1 GSAVTVS
8 EVYKDRLWTK
18 DFINTSIVN
27 FALMMSQYLLLV
39 TMAMYAAG
47 EYNASVGMAGLV
59 SSAFIIGSLIGRL
72 FGGKHI
78 TAMGGKKMLMIGSVL
93 IVILTASYLIPM
105 GIYPLIVLRILHGA
119 AMGYAMT
126 ATGTIIAQIIP
137 PSRNGEGIG
146 YFSMSVVL
154 ATAVGPLIGV
164 SLIAAY
170 GFTSIFLFSFAMAI
184 ISLVI
189 GLTVKA
195 PPDQPSKSTYSGRFK
210 IKNLFEKRAM
220 PISAVM
226 FVMAFAYSG
235 ILSYVTAYAES
246 ISLIQAG
253 SLYFTVYG
261 ITVLLSRPITG
272 PLLDR
277 KGANIVMYPAII
289 MFAIGL
295 AVISQASLTMA
306 FLIAAALIGF
316 GYGNIQSVT
325 QALAIK
331 VTPPERLGLA
341 NTTYFIALDLGL
353 GFGPF
358 LLGYIVPSLGYRGM
372 YMTLAFVVLAGII
385 VYYFLHGRRD
395 KEITK
400 NSGA

>member
-1 GSAVTVS
+1 MS

-189 GLTVKA
+189 GLTVKS
-195 PPDQPSKSTYSGRFK
+195 PPGQPSKSTDSGKFK
-210 IKNLFEKRAM
+210 IMDFFEKRAM

-289 MFAIGL
+289 MFALGL

>member
-1 GSAVTVS
+1 MS

-39 TMAMYAAG
+39 TMAMYAAE

-195 PPDQPSKSTYSGRFK
+195 PPGQPSKSTDSGKFK
-210 IKNLFEKRAM
+210 IMDFFEKRAM

-372 YMTLAFVVLAGII
+372 YMTLVFVVLAGII

-395 KEITK
+395 KEITE
-400 NSGA
+400 NSGV

>member
-1 GSAVTVS
+1 MS
-8 EVYKDRLWTK
+8 EVYKERLWTK

-39 TMAMYAAG
+39 TMAMYAAE

-195 PPDQPSKSTYSGRFK
+195 PPGQPSKSTDSGKFK
-210 IKNLFEKRAM
+210 IMDFFEKRAM

-400 NSGA
+400 NSGV

>member
-1 GSAVTVS
+1 MS

-39 TMAMYAAG
+39 TMAMYAAE

-195 PPDQPSKSTYSGRFK
+195 PPGQPSKSTDSGKFK
-210 IKNLFEKRAM
+210 IMDFFEKRAM

-400 NSGA
+400 NRGV

>member
-1 GSAVTVS
+1 MS

-39 TMAMYAAG
+39 TMAMYAAE

-195 PPDQPSKSTYSGRFK
+195 PPGQPSKSTDSGKFK
-210 IKNLFEKRAM
+210 IMDFFEKRAM

-331 VTPPERLGLA
+331 VTPPEHLGLA

-400 NSGA
+400 NSGV

>member
-1 GSAVTVS
+1 MS

-39 TMAMYAAG
+39 TMAMYAAE

-105 GIYPLIVLRILHGA
+105 GIYPLIILRILHGA

-195 PPDQPSKSTYSGRFK
+195 PPGQPSKSTDSGKFK
-210 IKNLFEKRAM
+210 IMDFFEKRAM

-358 LLGYIVPSLGYRGM
+358 LLGYIVPSFGYRGM

-395 KEITK
+395 KEIAK
-400 NSGA
+400 NRGV

>member
-1 GSAVTVS
+1 MS

-195 PPDQPSKSTYSGRFK
+195 PPGQPSKSTDSGKFK
-210 IKNLFEKRAM
+210 IMDFFEKRAM

-295 AVISQASLTMA
+295 AVISQASLSMA

>member
-1 GSAVTVS
+1 MS

-39 TMAMYAAG
+39 TMAMYAAE

-195 PPDQPSKSTYSGRFK
+195 PPGQPSKSTDSGKFK
-210 IKNLFEKRAM
+210 IMDFFEKRAM

-400 NSGA
+400 NSGV

>member
-1 GSAVTVS
+1 MS

-195 PPDQPSKSTYSGRFK
+195 PPGQPSKSTDSGKFK
-210 IKNLFEKRAM
+210 IMDFFEKRAM

-395 KEITK
+395 KEITE
-400 NSGA
+400 NRGV

>member
-1 GSAVTVS
+1 
-8 EVYKDRLWTK
+8 
-18 DFINTSIVN
+18 
-27 FALMMSQYLLLV
+27 
-39 TMAMYAAG
+39 
-47 EYNASVGMAGLV
+47 
-59 SSAFIIGSLIGRL
+59 
-72 FGGKHI
+72 
-78 TAMGGKKMLMIGSVL
+78 
-93 IVILTASYLIPM
+93 
-105 GIYPLIVLRILHGA
+105 
-119 AMGYAMT
+119 MGYAMT

-164 SLIAAY
+164 ALIAAY
-170 GFTSIFLFSFAMAI
+170 GFTSIFIFSFTMAV
-184 ISLVI
+184 ISLII

-195 PPDQPSKSTYSGRFK
+195 PPMKPIKATTGGKFK
-210 IKNLFEKRAM
+210 IMDFFEKRAI
-220 PISAVM
+220 PISVVM

-261 ITVLLSRPITG
+261 VTVLLSRPITG

-289 MFAIGL
+289 MFALGL
-295 AVISQASLTMA
+295 AVISQATATIA
-306 FLIAAALIGF
+306 FLIAAVLIGF
-316 GYGNIQSVT
+316 GYGNVQSIT
-325 QALAIK
+325 QALSIK
-331 VTPPERLGLA
+331 VTPRERLGLA

-358 LLGYIVPSLGYRGM
+358 LLGPIASSFGYGGM
-372 YMTLAFVVLAGII
+372 YLTLAFVVLSGIA

-395 KEITK
+395 RALMN
-400 NSGA
+400 NSGV

>member
-1 GSAVTVS
+1 MS

-195 PPDQPSKSTYSGRFK
+195 PPGQPSKSTDSGKFK
-210 IKNLFEKRAM
+210 IMDFFEKRAM

>member
-1 GSAVTVS
+1 MS

-39 TMAMYAAG
+39 TMAMYAAE

-195 PPDQPSKSTYSGRFK
+195 PPGQPSKSTDSGKFK
-210 IKNLFEKRAM
+210 IMDFFEKRAM

-395 KEITK
+395 KEITE
-400 NSGA
+400 NRGV

>member
-1 GSAVTVS
+1 MS

-39 TMAMYAAG
+39 TMAMYATQ
-47 EYNASVGMAGLV
+47 EYGASVGIAGLV
-59 SSAFIIGSLIGRL
+59 SSSFIIGSLIGRV

-78 TAMGGKKMLMIGSVL
+78 TAMGGKKMLMIGSAL
-93 IVILTASYLIPM
+93 IVVLTASYLIPM
-105 GIYPLIVLRILHGA
+105 SIYPLILLRILHGI

-154 ATAVGPLIGV
+154 ASAVGPLIGV
-164 SLIAAY
+164 ALIAAY
-170 GFTSIFLFSFAMAI
+170 GFTSIFIFSFTMAV
-184 ISLVI
+184 ISLVF
-189 GLTVKA
+189 GVTVKA
-195 PPDQPSKSTYSGRFK
+195 PPMKPIKSTVGGKFK
-210 IKNLFEKRAM
+210 IMDFFEKRAI
-220 PISAVM
+220 PISVVM

-246 ISLIQAG
+246 ISLMQAG

-261 ITVLLSRPITG
+261 VTVLLSRPITG

-289 MFAIGL
+289 LFAVGL
-295 AVISQASLTMA
+295 AVISQATVTMT
-306 FLIAAALIGF
+306 FLIAAVLIGF
-316 GYGNIQSVT
+316 GYGNVQSIT
-325 QALAIK
+325 QALSIK
-331 VTPPERLGLA
+331 VTPRERLGLA

-358 LLGYIVPSLGYRGM
+358 LLGPIASSFGYSGM
-372 YMTLAFVVLAGII
+372 YLTLGFVVLGGIA

-395 KEITK
+395 KALMN
-400 NSGA
+400 NSQA

>member
-1 GSAVTVS
+1 MS

-189 GLTVKA
+189 GLTVKS
-195 PPDQPSKSTYSGRFK
+195 PPGQPSKSTDSGKFK
-210 IKNLFEKRAM
+210 IMDFFEKRAM

>member
-1 GSAVTVS
+1 MS

-39 TMAMYAAG
+39 TMAMYAAE

-170 GFTSIFLFSFAMAI
+170 GFTSIFLFSFVMAI

-195 PPDQPSKSTYSGRFK
+195 PPGQPSKSTDSGKFK
-210 IKNLFEKRAM
+210 IMDFFEKRAM

-295 AVISQASLTMA
+295 AVISQATLTMA

-395 KEITK
+395 KEITE
-400 NSGA
+400 NSGV

>member
-1 GSAVTVS
+1 MS

-195 PPDQPSKSTYSGRFK
+195 PPGQPSKSTDSGKFK
-210 IKNLFEKRAM
+210 IMDFFEKRAM

-395 KEITK
+395 KEISE
-400 NSGA
+400 NRGV

>member
-1 GSAVTVS
+1 MS

-27 FALMMSQYLLLV
+27 FGLMMSQYLLLV

-47 EYNASVGMAGLV
+47 EYNASIGMAGLV

-195 PPDQPSKSTYSGRFK
+195 PPGQPSKSTDSGKFK
-210 IKNLFEKRAM
+210 IMDFFEKRAM

>member
-1 GSAVTVS
+1 MS

-39 TMAMYAAG
+39 TMAMYAAE

-170 GFTSIFLFSFAMAI
+170 GFTSIFLFSFVMAI

-195 PPDQPSKSTYSGRFK
+195 PPGQPSKSTDSGKFK
-210 IKNLFEKRAM
+210 IMDFFEKRAM

-295 AVISQASLTMA
+295 AVISQATLTMA

-400 NSGA
+400 NSGV

>member
-1 GSAVTVS
+1 MS

-39 TMAMYAAG
+39 TMAMYAAE

-195 PPDQPSKSTYSGRFK
+195 PPGQPSKSTDSGKFK
-210 IKNLFEKRAM
+210 IMDFFEKRAM

-358 LLGYIVPSLGYRGM
+358 LLGYIVPSFGYRGM

-395 KEITK
+395 KEIAK
-400 NSGA
+400 NRGV

>member
-1 GSAVTVS
+1 MSKVD
-8 EVYKDRLWTK
+8 KDKLWTK

-39 TMAMYAAG
+39 TMAMYATQ
-47 EYNASVGMAGLV
+47 EYGTSVGMAGLV
-59 SSAFIIGSLIGRL
+59 SSSFIIGSLIGRL

-78 TAMGGKKMLMIGSVL
+78 TAIGGKKMLMIGSAL
-93 IVILTASYLIPM
+93 IVVLTASYLIPM
-105 GIYPLIVLRILHGA
+105 GVYPLIFLRILHGI

-164 SLIAAY
+164 ALIASY
-170 GFTSIFLFSFAMAI
+170 GFTSIFIFSFAMGVL
-184 ISLVI
+184 SLII
-189 GLTVKA
+189 GLTVNA
-195 PPDQPSKSTYSGRFK
+195 PLMKPIKSTSSGKFK
-210 IKNLFEKRAM
+210 IMDFFEKRAM

-246 ISLIQAG
+246 INLIQAG

-261 ITVLLSRPITG
+261 LTVLLSRPITG

-289 MFAIGL
+289 MFALGL
-295 AVISQASLTMA
+295 ALISQATVTMA
-306 FLIAAALIGF
+306 FLIAAVLIGF
-316 GYGNIQSVT
+316 GYGNVQSIT
-325 QALAIK
+325 QALSIK
-331 VTPPERLGLA
+331 VTPRERLGLA

-358 LLGYIVPSLGYRGM
+358 LVGPIAASFGYSGM
-372 YMTLAFVVLAGII
+372 YLALAFVVLSGIA
-385 VYYFLHGRRD
+385 VYYFLHGRKD
-395 KEITK
+395 KALM
-400 NSGA
+400 NNN

>member
-1 GSAVTVS
+1 MSV
-8 EVYKDRLWTK
+8 VYKDKLWTK

-39 TMAMYAAG
+39 TMAMYATQ
-47 EYNASVGMAGLV
+47 EYGASVAMAGLV

-78 TAMGGKKMLMIGSVL
+78 TAMGGKKMLMIGSAF
-93 IVILTASYLIPM
+93 IVVLTASYLIPM
-105 GIYPLIVLRILHGA
+105 GVYPLIVLRILHGM

-137 PSRNGEGIG
+137 ASRNGEGIG

-164 SLIAAY
+164 ALIAAY
-170 GFTSIFLFSFAMAI
+170 GFTSIFIFSFAMAV
-184 ISLVI
+184 ISPVI
-189 GLTVKA
+189 GLTVNA
-195 PPDQPSKSTYSGRFK
+195 PPMKPVKSTGDGKF
-210 IKNLFEKRAM
+210 NLMDFFEKRAI
-220 PISAVM
+220 PISIVM

-277 KGANIVMYPAII
+277 KGANVVMYPAII
-289 MFAIGL
+289 MFALGL
-295 AVISQASLTMA
+295 AMISQASVTIM
-306 FLIAAALIGF
+306 FLIAAVLIGF
-316 GYGNIQSVT
+316 GYGNVQSIT
-325 QALAIK
+325 QALSIK

-358 LLGYIVPSLGYRGM
+358 LLGPIATSFGYSGM
-372 YMTLAFVVLAGII
+372 YLTLGFIVLAGII
-385 VYYFLHGRRD
+385 VYYFLHGRFD
-395 KEITK
+395 KQITQ
-400 NSGA
+400 NHRA

>member
-1 GSAVTVS
+1 MS

-39 TMAMYAAG
+39 TMAMYAAE

-105 GIYPLIVLRILHGA
+105 GIYPLIILRILHGA

-195 PPDQPSKSTYSGRFK
+195 PPGQPSKSTDSGKFK
-210 IKNLFEKRAM
+210 IMDFFEKRAM

-400 NSGA
+400 NSGV

>member
-1 GSAVTVS
+1 MP

-39 TMAMYAAG
+39 TMAMYATQ
-47 EYNASVGMAGLV
+47 EYGASVGMAGLV
-59 SSAFIIGSLIGRL
+59 SSSFIIGSLIGRL

-78 TAMGGKKMLMIGSVL
+78 TAMGGKKMLLIGSAL
-93 IVILTASYLIPM
+93 IVVLTASYLIPM
-105 GIYPLIVLRILHGA
+105 SIYPLIILRILHGI

-164 SLIAAY
+164 ALIAAY
-170 GFTSIFLFSFAMAI
+170 GFTSIFIFSFTMAV
-184 ISLVI
+184 ISLII

-195 PPDQPSKSTYSGRFK
+195 PPMKPIKATAGGKFK
-210 IKNLFEKRAM
+210 IMDFFEKRAI
-220 PISAVM
+220 PISVVM

-261 ITVLLSRPITG
+261 VTVLLSRPITG

-289 MFAIGL
+289 MFALGL
-295 AVISQASLTMA
+295 AVISQATVTMA
-306 FLIAAALIGF
+306 FLIAAVLIGF
-316 GYGNIQSVT
+316 GYGNVQSIT
-325 QALAIK
+325 QALSIK
-331 VTPPERLGLA
+331 VTPRERLGLA

-358 LLGYIVPSLGYRGM
+358 LLGPIAASFGYGGM
-372 YMTLAFVVLAGII
+372 YLTLAFVVLAGIA

-395 KEITK
+395 KALMD
-400 NSGA
+400 NSGV

>member
-1 GSAVTVS
+1 MS

-195 PPDQPSKSTYSGRFK
+195 PPGQPSKSTDSGKFK
-210 IKNLFEKRAM
+210 IMDFFEKRAM

-372 YMTLAFVVLAGII
+372 YMTLVFVVLAGII

-395 KEITK
+395 KEITE
-400 NSGA
+400 NSGV

>member
-1 GSAVTVS
+1 MS

-195 PPDQPSKSTYSGRFK
+195 PPGQPSKSTDSGKFK
-210 IKNLFEKRAM
+210 IMDFFEKRAM

-400 NSGA
+400 NSEA

>member
-1 GSAVTVS
+1 MS

-47 EYNASVGMAGLV
+47 EYNASVGIAGLV

-195 PPDQPSKSTYSGRFK
+195 PPGQPSKSTDSGKFK
-210 IKNLFEKRAM
+210 IMDFFEKRAM

-395 KEITK
+395 KQITK

>member
-1 GSAVTVS
+1 MP

-39 TMAMYAAG
+39 TMAMYATQ
-47 EYNASVGMAGLV
+47 EYGASVGIAGLV
-59 SSAFIIGSLIGRL
+59 SSSFIIGSLIGRV

-78 TAMGGKKMLMIGSVL
+78 TAMGGKKMLMIGSAL
-93 IVILTASYLIPM
+93 IVVLTASYLIPM
-105 GIYPLIVLRILHGA
+105 SIYPLILLRILHGI

-154 ATAVGPLIGV
+154 ASAVGPLIGV
-164 SLIAAY
+164 ALIAAY
-170 GFTSIFLFSFAMAI
+170 GFTSIFIFSFTMAV
-184 ISLVI
+184 ISLVF
-189 GLTVKA
+189 GVTVKA
-195 PPDQPSKSTYSGRFK
+195 PPMKPIKSTVGGKFK
-210 IKNLFEKRAM
+210 IMDFFEKRAI
-220 PISAVM
+220 PISVVM

-246 ISLIQAG
+246 ISLMQAG

-261 ITVLLSRPITG
+261 VTVLLSRPITG

-289 MFAIGL
+289 LFAVGL
-295 AVISQASLTMA
+295 AVISQATVTMT
-306 FLIAAALIGF
+306 FLIAAVLIGF
-316 GYGNIQSVT
+316 GYGNVQSIT
-325 QALAIK
+325 QALSIK
-331 VTPPERLGLA
+331 VTPRERLGLA

-358 LLGYIVPSLGYRGM
+358 LLGPIASSFGYSGM
-372 YMTLAFVVLAGII
+372 YLTLGFVVLGGIA

-395 KEITK
+395 KALMN
-400 NSGA
+400 NSQA

>member
-1 GSAVTVS
+1 MS

-195 PPDQPSKSTYSGRFK
+195 PPGQPSKATDSGKFK
-210 IKNLFEKRAM
+210 IMDFFEKRAM

-289 MFAIGL
+289 MFALGL

>member
-1 GSAVTVS
+1 MS

-39 TMAMYAAG
+39 TMAMYATQ
-47 EYNASVGMAGLV
+47 EYGASVAMAGLV

-78 TAMGGKKMLMIGSVL
+78 TAMGGKKMLLIGSGFIVL
-93 IVILTASYLIPM
+93 LTASYMIPM
-105 GIYPLIVLRILHGA
+105 GIYPLIVLRILHGM

-164 SLIAAY
+164 ALIAAY
-170 GFTSIFLFSFAMAI
+170 GFISIFIFSFSMAV

-189 GLTVKA
+189 GLTVNA
-195 PPDQPSKSTYSGRFK
+195 PPMRPIKSSETGKFD
-210 IKNLFEKRAM
+210 IFNFFEKRAI

-261 ITVLLSRPITG
+261 VTVLLSRPITG

-277 KGANIVMYPAII
+277 KGANVVMYPAII
-289 MFAIGL
+289 MFALGL
-295 AVISQASLTMA
+295 AVISQASITIM
-306 FLIAAALIGF
+306 FLVAAVLIGF
-316 GYGNIQSVT
+316 GYGNVQSIT
-325 QALAIK
+325 QALSIK

-358 LLGYIVPSLGYRGM
+358 LLGPIATSLGYSGM
-372 YMTLAFVVLAGII
+372 YLTLGFIVLAGII
-385 VYYFLHGRRD
+385 VYYLLHGRFD
-395 KEITK
+395 KHITQK
-400 NSGA
+400 HRA

>member
-1 GSAVTVS
+1 MS

-195 PPDQPSKSTYSGRFK
+195 PPGQPSKSTDSGKFK
-210 IKNLFEKRAM
+210 IMDFFEKRAM

-325 QALAIK
+325 QALA
-331 VTPPERLGLA
+331 TPPERLGLA

-400 NSGA
+400 NSGV

>member
-1 GSAVTVS
+1 MS

-39 TMAMYAAG
+39 TMAMYAAE

-78 TAMGGKKMLMIGSVL
+78 TAMGGKKMLIIGSVL

-195 PPDQPSKSTYSGRFK
+195 PPGQPSKSTDSGKFK
-210 IKNLFEKRAM
+210 IMDFFEKRAM

-226 FVMAFAYSG
+226 FLMAFAYSG

-295 AVISQASLTMA
+295 AVISQASLTMG

-395 KEITK
+395 KEITE
-400 NSGA
+400 NSEV

>member
-1 GSAVTVS
+1 MS

-39 TMAMYAAG
+39 TMAMYATQ
-47 EYNASVGMAGLV
+47 EYGASVAMAGLV

-72 FGGKHI
+72 FGGRHI
-78 TAMGGKKMLMIGSVL
+78 AAMGGKKMLLIGSAF
-93 IVILTASYLIPM
+93 IVVLTASYMIPM
-105 GIYPLIVLRILHGA
+105 GVYPLIVLRILHGM

-164 SLIAAY
+164 ALIAAY
-170 GFTSIFLFSFAMAI
+170 GFTSIFIFSFSMAV

-189 GLTVKA
+189 GVTVNA
-195 PPDQPSKSTYSGRFK
+195 PPMRPVKSTGTGKFN
-210 IKNLFEKRAM
+210 IFNFFEKRAI
-220 PISAVM
+220 PISVVM

-261 ITVLLSRPITG
+261 VTVLLSRPITG

-277 KGANIVMYPAII
+277 KGANVVMYPAII

-295 AVISQASLTMA
+295 AVISQASVTIM
-306 FLIAAALIGF
+306 FLIAAVLIGF
-316 GYGNIQSVT
+316 GYGNVQSIT
-325 QALAIK
+325 QALSIK

-358 LLGYIVPSLGYRGM
+358 LLGPIATSFGYSGM
-372 YMTLAFVVLAGII
+372 YLILGFIVLAGII
-385 VYYFLHGRRD
+385 VYYFLHGRHD
-395 KEITK
+395 KQITQ
-400 NSGA
+400 NHRA